1 MTNRVHNSDNLIY
14 SVGTQVV
21 TRKAVQSS
29 NGRTA
34 HPAGAVGVVIKSP
47 MDREHPYRIK
57 FADGFEVALPH
68 HQLVMLAEYK
78 QGDINNSGEALA
90 SAGLFDRVIFRC
102 VIGSR
107 AYGLETE
114 DSDTDRRGIYLPPA
128 TLHWSLY
135 GVPDQLENDITQEVY
150 WELQKF
156 VILALKSN
164 PNVLECLYSPIIET
178 CTPLAQ
184 RLLDLKNSF
193 LSKLVFQTY
202 SGYVASQ
209 FKKMQTD
216 IKNQGT
222 VKWKHVMHLIRL
234 LISGTHV
241 LREGLVS
248 VEVGDNRDR
257 LLAIKRGEVEWEEVE
272 QWRLSLH
279 KDFNDQFERTTLPDR
294 PDYAAANEFLIDAR
308 KLAMESTLP

>member
-1 MTNRVHNSDNLIY
+1 MNRVHNSDNLIY
-14 SVGTQVV
+14 CVGTQVV
-21 TRKAVQSS
+21 IRKPVQGS
-29 NGRTA
+29 NGRVA
-34 HPAGAVGVVIKSP
+34 HPAGAVGIVQKAP
-47 MDREHPYRIK
+47 MDREHSYRIR
-57 FADGFEVALPH
+57 FADGFETTMHH
-68 HQLVMLAEYK
+68 HQLVILSQYK
-78 QGDINNSGEALA
+78 EGSIGDPSEALA
-90 SAGLFDRVIFRC
+90 SEGLFDRVIFRC

-128 TLHWSLY
+128 DLQWSLY
-135 GVPDQLENDITQEVY
+135 GVPEQLENDATQEVY

-156 VILALKSN
+156 IILALKSN

-184 RLLDLKNSF
+184 RMLDMRESF

-222 VKWKHVMHLIRL
+222 VKWKHVMHLLRL
-234 LISGTHV
+234 LLSGVHV
-241 LREGLVS
+241 LREGLVA
-248 VEVGDNRDR
+248 VEVGDHRER
-257 LLAIKRGEVEWEEVE
+257 LLEIKRGEVPFEDCEL
-272 QWRLSLH
+272 WRLELH
-279 KDFNDQFERTTLPDR
+279 QKFNDAFEGTSLPDR
-294 PDYAAANEFLIDAR
+294 PDYKAANEFLIDAR
-308 KLAMESTLP
+308 RQALEDTLP